1 MAEFDRTRKPQLT
14 ADDMDR
20 LARQNAQLMA
30 ELWIVKDRM
39 AILEKLLEESGVL
52 DRAALNRNVPE
63 GDFAAELAHERDAFV
78 ARIVDDAPEN
88 RSVETLKA
96 RANPHTP

>member
-1 MAEFDRTRKPQLT
+1 MAEIDRTRKPQLT
-14 ADDMDR
+14 SDDVDR

-39 AILEKLLEESGVL
+39 AILEKLLQTAGVL
-52 DRAALNRNVPE
+52 DRAALNRYVPE
-63 GDFAAELAHERDAFV
+63 GEFAAELTHEREAFV

-88 RSVETLKA
+88 RSVETLKG
-96 RANPHTP
+96 RANPYTP